1 MATHSCIL
9 AYRISWTEESDWL
22 YFMGSQRVRYNW
34 ATLILKKK
42 SYFELHTLFVCLSK
56 SLTCM
61 YIICYKQQIKQNKI
75 RGSDFLKG
83 QGTHS
88 AVDLKRYH
96 KKFFIFFLTNIFPR
110 KTLYSKRLFLS
121 SSMKKQ
127 KGLVVSSGLCMFIS
141 IGLPSSWA
149 PAMPFSETDN
159 TIW

>member
-1 MATHSCIL
+1 MDRGIWL
-9 AYRISWTEESDWL
+9 AIFHGITK
-22 YFMGSQRVRYNW
+22 SQIQLSN
-34 ATLILKKK
+34 AHIKKK

-75 RGSDFLKG
+75 RGNDFLKG